1 MFLLTELSTF
11 YLKFVLWVPPE
22 HWLNGFRLGFLLLWG
37 AVGLRETFQLL
48 DDPEFEKLGRQSW
61 MLLCIVCT
69 EVLVC
74 VKFGWDTITKPLP
87 RPIALWWLAF
97 GVGLVIY
104 TFVKF
109 VIFKPTKLKEPEK
122 EQIVHGSP
130 TRENTRENTREPKKE
145 L

>member
-1 MFLLTELSTF
+1 
-11 YLKFVLWVPPE
+11 
-22 HWLNGFRLGFLLLWG
+22 
-37 AVGLRETFQLL
+37 
-48 DDPEFEKLGRQSW
+48 
-61 MLLCIVCT
+61 MLLCVVCT

-97 GVGLVIY
+97 GFGLVVY

-122 EQIVHGSP
+122 EAVQLAGSP
-130 TRENTRENTREPKKE
+130 VREPKKN